1 MPTPATVAPEYTEIA
16 MSQKT
21 PYQPP
26 EQSAA
31 GQLFDSLFV
40 IVLVAATLLGCLYLT
55 VLSAGPPPE
64 AAPAAAEAT
73 AASAAPADPAAPATP
88 ADPAAPAAATSAD
101 APAAAVA
108 AEAPAAKAAEP
119 SAQDKVKSERFAAL
133 GWDAAKVA
141 EREAAI
147 AAKSYSIDWSMLL
160 LTALVVIG
168 YFSFLVRAS
177 DKELR
182 EVIDE
187 RFGPASTT
195 HTKETP

>member
-1 MPTPATVAPEYTEIA
+1 MSYTTPD
-16 MSQKT
+16 
-21 PYQPP
+21 QPP

-64 AAPAAAEAT
+64 AAPAAAEA
-73 AASAAPADPAAPATP
+73 AAAPAAPT
-88 ADPAAPAAATSAD
+88 DPAAPAAASSVD
-101 APAAAVA
+101 APAAAVVA

-119 SAQDKVKSERFAAL
+119 SAQDTIKSERFAAL

-147 AAKSYSIDWSMLL
+147 AAKSYAIDWPMLL

-182 EVIDE
+182 EVINE
-187 RFGPASTT
+187 RFGPASNTS
-195 HTKETP
+195 TKETP

>member
-1 MPTPATVAPEYTEIA
+1 
-16 MSQKT
+16 MSHKT

-40 IVLVAATLLGCLYLT
+40 ILLVAATLLGCLYLT

-73 AASAAPADPAAPATP
+73 AAPAAPADPTAPATP

-101 APAAAVA
+101 APAAWFI
-108 AEAPAAKAAEP
+108 AEGPEPRTVEP
-119 SAQDKVKSERFAAL
+119 SAQDKIKAERFAAL
-133 GWDAAKVA
+133 GWDAARVA

-187 RFGPASTT
+187 RFGPASTP
-195 HTKETP
+195 HPKETP

>member
-1 MPTPATVAPEYTEIA
+1 
-16 MSQKT
+16 MSHKT

-55 VLSAGPPPE
+55 VLSAAPAPA
-64 AAPAAAEAT
+64 AAPAAVEAA
-73 AASAAPADPAAPATP
+73 AASADPAAP
-88 ADPAAPAAATSAD
+88 
-101 APAAAVA
+101 A

-119 SAQDKVKSERFAAL
+119 SAQDKIKAERFAAL
-133 GWDAAKVA
+133 GWDAARVA

-187 RFGPASTT
+187 RFGPASTP
-195 HTKETP
+195 HPKETP

>member
-1 MPTPATVAPEYTEIA
+1 
-16 MSQKT
+16 MSHKT

-40 IVLVAATLLGCLYLT
+40 ILLVAATLLGCLYLT
-55 VLSAGPPPE
+55 VLSAAPPPE
-64 AAPAAAEAT
+64 AAPAAA
-73 AASAAPADPAAPATP
+73 AAADPAAPAAAVTAP

-108 AEAPAAKAAEP
+108 AEGPAAKAAEP
-119 SAQDKVKSERFAAL
+119 SAQDKIKAERFAAL
-133 GWDAAKVA
+133 GWDAARVA

-187 RFGPASTT
+187 RFGPASTP
-195 HTKETP
+195 HPKETP

>member
-1 MPTPATVAPEYTEIA
+1 
-16 MSQKT
+16 MSHKT

-40 IVLVAATLLGCLYLT
+40 ILLVAATLLGCLYLT
-55 VLSAGPPPE
+55 VLSAAPPPE

-73 AASAAPADPAAPATP
+73 AAPAATVAAPADPS
-88 ADPAAPAAATSAD
+88 APAAATSAD

-119 SAQDKVKSERFAAL
+119 SAQDKIKAERFAAL
-133 GWDAAKVA
+133 GWDAARVA

-147 AAKSYSIDWSMLL
+147 AAKSYTIDWSMLL

-187 RFGPASTT
+187 RFGPASTP
-195 HTKETP
+195 HPKETP

>member
-1 MPTPATVAPEYTEIA
+1 
-16 MSQKT
+16 MSYKT

-64 AAPAAAEAT
+64 AAPAAA
-73 AASAAPADPAAPATP
+73 APADPAAPAAAVAAP

-108 AEAPAAKAAEP
+108 AEASAAKEAEP
-119 SAQDKVKSERFAAL
+119 SAQDKIKSERFAAL

>member
-1 MPTPATVAPEYTEIA
+1 
-16 MSQKT
+16 MSHKT

-55 VLSAGPPPE
+55 VLSAAPAPA
-64 AAPAAAEAT
+64 AAPAAV
-73 AASAAPADPAAPATP
+73 
-88 ADPAAPAAATSAD
+88 D

-119 SAQDKVKSERFAAL
+119 SAQDKIKSERFAAL

-182 EVIDE
+182 EVIAE
-187 RFGPASTT
+187 RFGPASTP
-195 HTKETP
+195 HPKETP

>member
-1 MPTPATVAPEYTEIA
+1 
-16 MSQKT
+16 MSYKT

-55 VLSAGPPPE
+55 VLSAAPAPA
-64 AAPAAAEAT
+64 AAPAAV
-73 AASAAPADPAAPATP
+73 
-88 ADPAAPAAATSAD
+88 D

-119 SAQDKVKSERFAAL
+119 SAQDKIKSERFAAL
-133 GWDAAKVA
+133 GWDAARVA

-160 LTALVVIG
+160 LTVLVVIG

-182 EVIDE
+182 EVIAE
-187 RFGPASTT
+187 RFGPASTP
-195 HTKETP
+195 HPKETP

>member
-1 MPTPATVAPEYTEIA
+1 
-16 MSQKT
+16 MSHKT

-64 AAPAAAEAT
+64 AAPAAVEA
-73 AASAAPADPAAPATP
+73 AAAP

-119 SAQDKVKSERFAAL
+119 SAQDKIKSERFAAL
-133 GWDAAKVA
+133 GWDAARVA

-187 RFGPASTT
+187 RFGPASTP
-195 HTKETP
+195 HPKETP

>member
-1 MPTPATVAPEYTEIA
+1 
-16 MSQKT
+16 MSYKT

-40 IVLVAATLLGCLYLT
+40 IMLVAATLLGCLYLT

-64 AAPAAAEAT
+64 AAPAAAEA
-73 AASAAPADPAAPATP
+73 AAAPATP

-108 AEAPAAKAAEP
+108 AEAPAAKAVEP
-119 SAQDKVKSERFAAL
+119 SAQDKIKSERFAAL

-182 EVIDE
+182 EVIAE
-187 RFGPASTT
+187 RFGPASTP
-195 HTKETP
+195 HPKEKP

>member
-1 MPTPATVAPEYTEIA
+1 
-16 MSQKT
+16 MSHKT

-40 IVLVAATLLGCLYLT
+40 ILLVAATLLGCLYLT
-55 VLSAGPPPE
+55 VLSAAPPPE

-73 AASAAPADPAAPATP
+73 AAPADPS
-88 ADPAAPAAATSAD
+88 APAAATSTD
-101 APAAAVA
+101 APAAAVT

-119 SAQDKVKSERFAAL
+119 SAQDKIKAERFAAL
-133 GWDAAKVA
+133 GWDAARVA
-141 EREAAI
+141 ERQAAI

-168 YFSFLVRAS
+168 YFSFLVQAS

-187 RFGPASTT
+187 RFGPASTP
-195 HTKETP
+195 HPKETP

>member
-1 MPTPATVAPEYTEIA
+1 
-16 MSQKT
+16 MSHKT

-40 IVLVAATLLGCLYLT
+40 ILLVAATLLGCLYLT
-55 VLSAGPPPE
+55 VLSSAPPPE
-64 AAPAAAEAT
+64 AAPAAA
-73 AASAAPADPAAPATP
+73 AAADPAAPAAAVTAP

-119 SAQDKVKSERFAAL
+119 SAQDKIKAERFAAL
-133 GWDAAKVA
+133 GWDAARVA

-147 AAKSYSIDWSMLL
+147 AAKSFSIDGSMCL

-187 RFGPASTT
+187 RFGPASTP
-195 HTKETP
+195 HPKETP

>member
-1 MPTPATVAPEYTEIA
+1 

-73 AASAAPADPAAPATP
+73 AAPAAPADPAAPATP
-88 ADPAAPAAATSAD
+88 ADPAAPAAATSAE

-119 SAQDKVKSERFAAL
+119 SAQDKIKSERFAAL

-141 EREAAI
+141 EREAVI
-147 AAKSYSIDWSMLL
+147 AAKSYEIDWSMLL

>member
-1 MPTPATVAPEYTEIA
+1 
-16 MSQKT
+16 MSHKT

-40 IVLVAATLLGCLYLT
+40 ILLVAATLLGCLYLT
-55 VLSAGPPPE
+55 VLSAAPPPE
-64 AAPAAAEAT
+64 AAPAAA
-73 AASAAPADPAAPATP
+73 AAADPAAPAAAVTAP

-119 SAQDKVKSERFAAL
+119 SAQDKIKAERFAAL
-133 GWDAAKVA
+133 GWDAARVA

-187 RFGPASTT
+187 RFGPASTP
-195 HTKETP
+195 HPKETP

>member
-1 MPTPATVAPEYTEIA
+1 
-16 MSQKT
+16 MSKKT

-40 IVLVAATLLGCLYLT
+40 VILVAATLLGCLYLT

-64 AAPAAAEAT
+64 AAPAVVEAT
-73 AASAAPADPAAPATP
+73 AAPAAPAEVTAAPADPAAPATS
-88 ADPAAPAAATSAD
+88 ASAD
-101 APAAAVA
+101 APAAAAVA

-119 SAQDKVKSERFAAL
+119 SAQDKIKSERFAAL

-147 AAKSYSIDWSMLL
+147 AAKSYEIDWPMLL

-182 EVIDE
+182 EVINE
-187 RFGPASTT
+187 RFGPSSDT

>member
-1 MPTPATVAPEYTEIA
+1 M
-16 MSQKT
+16 
-21 PYQPP
+21 
-26 EQSAA
+26 
-31 GQLFDSLFV
+31 

-64 AAPAAAEAT
+64 TAPAAAEA
-73 AASAAPADPAAPATP
+73 AAAPAEAAAAPAAPADPAAPA
-88 ADPAAPAAATSAD
+88 AAISAD

-119 SAQDKVKSERFAAL
+119 SAQDKIKSERFAAL

-147 AAKSYSIDWSMLL
+147 AAKSYEIDWSMLL

-187 RFGPASTT
+187 RFGPAPHT

>member
-1 MPTPATVAPEYTEIA
+1 
-16 MSQKT
+16 MSHKT

-40 IVLVAATLLGCLYLT
+40 ILLVAATLLGCLYLT
-55 VLSAGPPPE
+55 VLSAAPPPE
-64 AAPAAAEAT
+64 AAPAAA
-73 AASAAPADPAAPATP
+73 AAAAADPAAPAAAVTAP

-108 AEAPAAKAAEP
+108 AVAPAAKAAEP
-119 SAQDKVKSERFAAL
+119 SAQDKIKAERFAAL
-133 GWDAAKVA
+133 GWDAARVA

-187 RFGPASTT
+187 SFGPASTP
-195 HTKETP
+195 HPKETP

>member
-1 MPTPATVAPEYTEIA
+1 
-16 MSQKT
+16 MSHKT

-40 IVLVAATLLGCLYLT
+40 ILLVAATLLGCLYLT
-55 VLSAGPPPE
+55 VLSSAPPPE

-73 AASAAPADPAAPATP
+73 AAPAAAVAAPADPS
-88 ADPAAPAAATSAD
+88 APAAATSAD
-101 APAAAVA
+101 APAAAVT

-119 SAQDKVKSERFAAL
+119 SAQDKIKAERFAAL
-133 GWDAAKVA
+133 GWDAARVA

-187 RFGPASTT
+187 RFGPASTP
-195 HTKETP
+195 HPKETP